1 MNYWDSNNLNCGYGS
16 QELINHHSEQNKI
29 ITDDLLLILNNK
41 HIIRQPFEN
50 TIDLKNLNIL
60 KDIIIKS
67 KKIIEFGCGTGE
79 LLYELYK
86 LYDKKKYLGIDITD
100 KCINFANEKYK
111 NNNLSYLKFNCLNED
126 ITTLGK
132 YNLSIC
138 SNCLEHFKNPYILID
153 EMKKVSNYALILVP
167 YNQNPMTD
175 GYYEEGGAGHVFKFD
190 EDSFK
195 NYNIIS
201 DFKFYTHGWSC
212 GINPLQWC
220 VLIKF

>member
-1 MNYWDSNNLNCGYGS
+1 MEYWDSISGYSEQG
-16 QELINHHSEQNKI
+16 LINHSEQNKT
-29 ITDDLLLILNNK
+29 ITNDLLLILNYK
-41 HIIRQPFEN
+41 HFVKTSFESP
-50 TIDLKNLNIL
+50 IDSNSIKFLNNMIL
-60 KDIIIKS
+60 KS

-79 LLYELYK
+79 LLYELYN
-86 LYDKKKYLGIDITD
+86 LHNKKKYLGIDITD
-100 KCINFANEKYK
+100 KCINYANEKYK
-111 NNNLSYLKFNCLNED
+111 NNNISYLKFNCLNED
-126 ITTLGK
+126 INKLGNF
-132 YNLSIC
+132 NLSIC

-167 YNQNPMTD
+167 YNQTPMTD

-201 DFKFYTHGWSC
+201 EFKFYTNGWTC